1 VAQLLELG
9 GRFWVSVEQANRR
22 RLKARPDPVIL
33 HDPVI
38 LQDRNSESCAA
49 INSLGK
55 IIYRFPSAAG

>member
-22 RLKARPDPVIL
+22 WLKARPDPVIL
-33 HDPVI
+33 QECNP
-38 LQDRNSESCAA
+38 ESCAA